1 MNIKERMVSP
11 TPKFFRKVRNAALV
25 MGAISSVILTAP
37 VGLPA
42 GLVTIAGYLAVASG
56 IACALS
62 QATITDREE

>member
-1 MNIKERMVSP
+1 MTIKERMVSP

-37 VGLPA
+37 VVLPA
-42 GLVTIAGYLAVASG
+42 SLVTIAGYLAVASG
-56 IACALS
+56 IAGALS

>member
-1 MNIKERMVSP
+1 MTIKERMVSP

-56 IACALS
+56 IASALS

>member
-1 MNIKERMVSP
+1 MTIKERMVSP

-42 GLVTIAGYLAVASG
+42 GLVTFAGYLAVASG
-56 IACALS
+56 IAGALS
-62 QATITDREE
+62 QATIKDREE

>member
-1 MNIKERMVSP
+1 MTIKERMVSP

-56 IACALS
+56 IAGALS